1 MKRFLLAAT
10 ALTAMASVAHAADL
24 PRRYAAPAPAPYVAV
39 PTFTWT
45 GFYVGMNAGGAVA
58 SDINVRTS
66 SAFGTGTDTAGAG
79 GFLVGGTVG
88 YNYQFHPNWVVG
100 VEGDIGYSDIQAR
113 ASSTTVPAGFAGTF
127 SSGRT
132 GIDGYYGTIRG
143 RVGYAMGQWLFYGT
157 GGWAFAQ
164 GRTTASS
171 GVIGG
176 PASTTSASLDLSG
189 YTVGG
194 GIEYAVNNALSV
206 KAEYLYTDFD
216 KKRFVTNTGF
226 GPVTST
232 ASQDTHL
239 LKVGVNYRFS
249 AF

>member
-10 ALTAMASVAHAADL
+10 ALTAMASVAQAADL

-45 GFYVGMNAGGAVA
+45 GFYVGANAGGAVS
-58 SDINVRTS
+58 SDITARTS
-66 SAFGTGTDTAGAG
+66 NIVGTGSDTAGAG

-100 VEGDIGYSDIQAR
+100 VEGDIGYADIQAR
-113 ASSTTVPAGFAGTF
+113 SSTTSNFTTPGTYG
-127 SSGRT
+127 SSKT

-143 RVGYAMGQWLFYGT
+143 RVGYAVGQWLFYGT

-164 GRTTASS
+164 GKTTDTV
-171 GVIGG
+171 GIIGG
-176 PASTTSASLDLSG
+176 AATTRSASLDLTG

-216 KKRFVTNTGF
+216 KKRYVSGF
-226 GPVTST
+226 GPGATTTSVG
-232 ASQDTHL
+232 QDTHL